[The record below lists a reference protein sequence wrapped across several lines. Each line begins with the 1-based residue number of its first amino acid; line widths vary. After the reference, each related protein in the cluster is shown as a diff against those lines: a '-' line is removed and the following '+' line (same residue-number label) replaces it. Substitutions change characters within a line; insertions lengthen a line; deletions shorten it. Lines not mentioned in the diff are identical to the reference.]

1 MNYDLPAARWW
12 YGALLLGIAVFLFGL
27 HLAQV
32 FPASGY
38 AVEPGYGAPVLALE
52 FAGGQPD
59 LIAIFGPDSDP
70 RQVGRLAA
78 MRTGNEQDYLY
89 MLLYAGF
96 LASGLVALSHESG
109 LRALKTAAALPIVAG
124 LCDAWENWL
133 LFDIQAAFTV
143 GDYSPAMA
151 SLPYP
156 VTAKFVLLALT
167 NVAIG
172 LGIARIGRWHQLA
185 GTLVIVACVPV
196 LMAIALPARYGW
208 TLLASTGGGWIVLLG
223 LAMMAS
229 WRAAARKRPLVEPQ
243 MPAPA
248 RRRDAPDAI
257 PGRKLFGRR
266 GT

>member
-12 YGALLLGIAVFLFGL
+12 YGALLLGIAVVFFGA
-27 HLAQV
+27 HLTQV
-32 FPASGY
+32 FPASGH
-38 AVEPGYGAPVLALE
+38 AVDPGYGAPVLAFE
-52 FAGGQPD
+52 FAGGQHD

-96 LASGLVALSHESG
+96 LASGLVALSHELG
-109 LRALKTAAALPIVAG
+109 LRAWKAAATLPILAG

-156 VTAKFVLLALT
+156 VAAKFALLALT

-172 LGIARIGRWHQLA
+172 LGIARIGRWHELA

-196 LMAIALPARYGW
+196 LMAIAVPARYGW

-229 WRAAARKRPLVEPQ
+229 WRAAVRKRPLVEPE
-243 MPAPA
+243 MPPPAARRAEPDAAPA
-248 RRRDAPDAI
+248 
-257 PGRKLFGRR
+257 RKLFGRR

>member
-12 YGALLLGIAVFLFGL
+12 YATLLLGIAVLVFGL
-27 HLAQV
+27 HLGQV
-32 FPASGY
+32 FPQDSFA
-38 AVEPGYGAPVLALE
+38 AEPGYGAPVFAFE

-96 LASGLVALSHESG
+96 LASGLVALSHELG
-109 LRALKTAAALPIVAG
+109 LRALKAAAALPILAG
-124 LCDAWENWL
+124 LCDARENWL
-133 LFDIQAAFTV
+133 LLDIQAAFTL

-156 VTAKFVLLALT
+156 VAAKFTLLALT

-172 LGIARIGRWHQLA
+172 LGIAQFGRWHQLA

>member
-1 MNYDLPAARWW
+1 MNDDLPAARWW
-12 YGALLLGIAVFLFGL
+12 YATLLFGIAVLVFGL
-27 HLAQV
+27 HLEQV
-32 FPASGY
+32 FPQSGY
-38 AVEPGYGAPVLALE
+38 AVEPGYGAPVLAFEL
-52 FAGGQPD
+52 AGGQPD

-89 MLLYAGF
+89 MLFYAGF
-96 LASGLVALSHESG
+96 LASGLVALSHELG
-109 LRALKTAAALPIVAG
+109 LRLLKLAAALPVLAA
-124 LCDAWENWL
+124 LSDAWENWL

-156 VTAKFVLLALT
+156 VAAKFTLLALT

-172 LGIARIGRWHQLA
+172 LAIAQIGRWHQLA

-196 LMAIALPARYGW
+196 LMAIAMPARYGW

-223 LAMMAS
+223 LAAMAS
-229 WRAAARKRPLVEPQ
+229 WRVAVRKRPLIEPEA
-243 MPAPA
+243 PAPIK
-248 RRRDAPDAI
+248 RRDKPEAI
-257 PGRKLFGRR
+257 PGRRLFGRR

>member
-38 AVEPGYGAPVLALE
+38 AVEPGYGAPVLAFE

-196 LMAIALPARYGW
+196 LMAIAVPARYGW
-208 TLLASTGGGWIVLLG
+208 TLLASTGGGWIILLG
-223 LAMMAS
+223 LAAIAS
-229 WRAAARKRPLVEPQ
+229 WRAAVGKCPLIPPE

-248 RRRDAPDAI
+248 RRRAKPDAA
-257 PGRKLFGRR
+257 PARKLFGRR

>member
-1 MNYDLPAARWW
+1 MNDDLPAARWW
-12 YGALLLGIAVFLFGL
+12 YGALLLGIAVLLFGL
-27 HLAQV
+27 HLGQV
-32 FPASGY
+32 FPPDAH
-38 AVEPGYGAPVLALE
+38 AVDPGYGAPVLAFE
-52 FAGGQPD
+52 FAGGQHD

-78 MRTGNEQDYLY
+78 MRTGNEQDYIY
-89 MLLYAGF
+89 MLLYTGF
-96 LASGLVALSHESG
+96 LASGLIALSHELG
-109 LRALKTAAALPIVAG
+109 LRALKAAATLPILAG

-156 VTAKFVLLALT
+156 VAAKFALLALT

-172 LGIARIGRWHQLA
+172 LGIARIGRWHELA

-196 LMAIALPARYGW
+196 LMAIAVPARYGW

-229 WRAAARKRPLVEPQ
+229 WRAAVRKRPLVEPE

-248 RRRDAPDAI
+248 TRRAEPDAA
-257 PGRKLFGRR
+257 PARKLFGRR
-266 GT
+266 GA

>member
-196 LMAIALPARYGW
+196 LMAIAVPARYGW

-223 LAMMAS
+223 LAAIAS
-229 WRAAARKRPLVEPQ
+229 WRAAVGKRPLIPPET
-243 MPAPA
+243 PAPA
-248 RRRDAPDAI
+248 RRRAKPDAA
-257 PGRKLFGRR
+257 PARKLFGRR
-266 GT
+266 GA